1 MLISNADKQS
11 LIADA
16 VNAKQQD
23 IKLSQEALA
32 LTYGISPTSVRRIL
46 AEAKLIEFK
55 THKCDWEDDLI
66 KCLKSHGLDDLQTL
80 SSFIHKAKQNEHA
93 MQTAAQ
99 A

>member
-1 MLISNADKQS
+1 MLISDADKQS
-11 LIADA
+11 LIAD
-16 VNAKQQD
+16 VINARQQK
-23 IKLSQEALA
+23 IKLSQEALG

-46 AEAKLIEFK
+46 AEAKLVEFK
-55 THKCDWEDDLI
+55 SHKCDWEDDLI

-93 MQTAAQ
+93 IKSAQ

>member
-1 MLISNADKQS
+1 MLISDADKQS

-16 VNAKQQD
+16 VKAKQQN
-23 IKLSQEALA
+23 IKLTQEDLA
-32 LTYGISPTSVRRIL
+32 LTYGISATSVRRIL

-66 KCLKSHGLDDLQTL
+66 KCLKSHGLDNLQTL

-93 MQTAAQ
+93 NQPAQ

>member
-1 MLISNADKQS
+1 MLISDADKQS

-16 VNAKQQD
+16 INARQQK
-23 IKLSQEALA
+23 IKLTQEDLGLA
-32 LTYGISPTSVRRIL
+32 YGISPTSVRRIL

-55 THKCDWEDDLI
+55 SHKCDWEDDLL

-80 SSFIHKAKQNEHA
+80 SSLITKAKQNEHA
-93 MQTAAQ
+93 IQSAQ

>member
-1 MLISNADKQS
+1 MLISDADKQS

-46 AEAKLIEFK
+46 AEARLIEFK
-55 THKCDWEDDLI
+55 THKCDWEYDLI

-93 MQTAAQ
+93 KQSAQ

>member
-1 MLISNADKQS
+1 MLISDADRQS

-16 VNAKQQD
+16 VNAKQQN

-32 LTYGISPTSVRRIL
+32 LTYAMSQTSVRRIL

-55 THKCDWEDDLI
+55 THKCDREYDLI
-66 KCLKSHGLDDLQTL
+66 QCLKSHGLDDLQTL

-93 MQTAAQ
+93 NQSTQ

>member
-1 MLISNADKQS
+1 MLISDADKQS

-16 VNAKQQD
+16 INARQQK
-23 IKLSQEALA
+23 IKLTQEDLGLA
-32 LTYGISPTSVRRIL
+32 YGISPTSVRRIL

-55 THKCDWEDDLI
+55 SHKCDWEDDLL
-66 KCLKSHGLDDLQTL
+66 KCLKSHGLDDLNKL

-93 MQTAAQ
+93 IQTAQ

>member
-1 MLISNADKQS
+1 MLISDADKQS

-16 VNAKQQD
+16 INAKQQK
-23 IKLSQEALA
+23 IKLSQEALG

-46 AEAKLIEFK
+46 AEAKLVEFK
-55 THKCDWEDDLI
+55 SHKCDWEDDLI

-80 SSFIHKAKQNEHA
+80 SSFIHKAKQNEHTN
-93 MQTAAQ
+93 QSAQ

>member
-1 MLISNADKQS
+1 MLISDADKQS

-46 AEAKLIEFK
+46 AEARLVEFK
-55 THKCDWEDDLI
+55 SHKCDWEDDLI

-80 SSFIHKAKQNEHA
+80 SSFIHKARQNEHA
-93 MQTAAQ
+93 IQSAQ

>member
-1 MLISNADKQS
+1 MLISDANRQS

-16 VNAKQQD
+16 INAKQQG
-23 IKLSQEALA
+23 IKLTQEDLGLA
-32 LTYGISPTSVRRIL
+32 YGISPTSVRRVL

-55 THKCDWEDDLI
+55 SHKCDWEDDLL

-80 SSFIHKAKQNEHA
+80 SSFIAKAKQNEH
-93 MQTAAQ
+93 TAQSAQ

>member
-1 MLISNADKQS
+1 MLISDADKQS

-16 VNAKQQD
+16 INARQQK
-23 IKLSQEALA
+23 IKLTQEDLGLA
-32 LTYGISPTSVRRIL
+32 YGISPTSVRRIL

-55 THKCDWEDDLI
+55 SHKCDWEDDLI

-93 MQTAAQ
+93 IQAAQ

>member
-1 MLISNADKQS
+1 MLISDADKQS

-16 VNAKQQD
+16 INARQQK
-23 IKLSQEALA
+23 IKLTQEDLGLA
-32 LTYGISPTSVRRIL
+32 YGISPTSVRRIL

-55 THKCDWEDDLI
+55 SHKCDWEDDLL
-66 KCLKSHGLDDLQTL
+66 KCLKSHGLDDLNKL

-93 MQTAAQ
+93 IQSAQ

>member
-1 MLISNADKQS
+1 MLISDADKQS

-16 VNAKQQD
+16 INARQQK
-23 IKLSQEALA
+23 IKLTQEDLGLA
-32 LTYGISPTSVRRIL
+32 YGISPTSVRRIL

-55 THKCDWEDDLI
+55 SHKCDWEDDLI
-66 KCLKSHGLDDLQTL
+66 KCLKSHGLDDLNKL

-93 MQTAAQ
+93 IQTAQ

>member
-1 MLISNADKQS
+1 MLISDADKQS

-32 LTYGISPTSVRRIL
+32 LTYGISPTSIRRIL

-66 KCLKSHGLDDLQTL
+66 QCLKSHGLDDLQTL
-80 SSFIHKAKQNEHA
+80 SSFIHKAKQNEHTN
-93 MQTAAQ
+93 QSAQ

>member
-1 MLISNADKQS
+1 MLISDADKQA

-16 VNAKQQD
+16 INARQQK
-23 IKLSQEALA
+23 IKLTQEDLGLA
-32 LTYGISPTSVRRIL
+32 YGISPTSVRRIL

-55 THKCDWEDDLI
+55 SHKCDWEDDLL
-66 KCLKSHGLDDLQTL
+66 KCPKSHGLDDLNKL

-93 MQTAAQ
+93 IQAAQ

>member
-1 MLISNADKQS
+1 MLISDANRQS

-16 VNAKQQD
+16 INAKQQG
-23 IKLSQEALA
+23 IKLTQEDLALA
-32 LTYGISPTSVRRIL
+32 YGISPTSVRRIL

-55 THKCDWEDDLI
+55 SHKCDWEDDLI

-93 MQTAAQ
+93 NQSAQ

>member
-1 MLISNADKQS
+1 MLISDANRQS
-11 LIADA
+11 LIAD
-16 VNAKQQD
+16 VINAKQQG
-23 IKLSQEALA
+23 IKLTQEDLA
-32 LTYGISPTSVRRIL
+32 TAYGISPTSVRRIL
-46 AEAKLIEFK
+46 AEAKLVEFK

-93 MQTAAQ
+93 NQSAQ

>member
-1 MLISNADKQS
+1 MLISDADKQS

-16 VNAKQQD
+16 INARQQK
-23 IKLSQEALA
+23 IKLTQEDLGLA
-32 LTYGISPTSVRRIL
+32 YGISPTSVRRIL

-55 THKCDWEDDLI
+55 SHKCDWEDELL
-66 KCLKSHGLDDLQTL
+66 KCLKSHGLDDLNKL

-93 MQTAAQ
+93 IHTAQ

>member
-1 MLISNADKQS
+1 MLISDADKQS

-80 SSFIHKAKQNEHA
+80 SSFIHKAKHNEHA
-93 MQTAAQ
+93 NQSAQ

>member
-1 MLISNADKQS
+1 MLISDADKQS

-16 VNAKQQD
+16 INARQQK
-23 IKLSQEALA
+23 IKLTQEDLGLA
-32 LTYGISPTSVRRIL
+32 YGISPTSVRRIL

-55 THKCDWEDDLI
+55 SHKCDWEDDLL
-66 KCLKSHGLDDLQTL
+66 KCLKSHGLDDLNKL

-93 MQTAAQ
+93 IQAAQ

>member
-1 MLISNADKQS
+1 MLISDADKQS

-16 VNAKQQD
+16 INAKQQK
-23 IKLSQEALA
+23 IKLSQEALG

-46 AEAKLIEFK
+46 AEAKLVEFK
-55 THKCDWEDDLI
+55 SHKCDWEDDLI
-66 KCLKSHGLDDLQTL
+66 KCLKSHGLDNLQTL

-93 MQTAAQ
+93 IQSAQ